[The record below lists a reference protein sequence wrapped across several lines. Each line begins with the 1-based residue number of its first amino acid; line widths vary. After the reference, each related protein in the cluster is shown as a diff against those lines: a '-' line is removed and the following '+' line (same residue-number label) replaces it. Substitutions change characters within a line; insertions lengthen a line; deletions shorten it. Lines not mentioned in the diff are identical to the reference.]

1 MAAGLV
7 VAGCPVNAGA
17 LVPAAGTFAPLAP
30 APRPVLGAWCEL
42 AGAVG
47 AGAAAGG
54 ELGVEDVECVG
65 GDLGDV
71 DVVEGS
77 QVAGDDP
84 AALLERVRRPPAL
97 LDRDPLG
104 GEVAEGAPRVG
115 PRLARGDPPP
125 RQWPGVGRPACRWRR
140 PSSWPSAWRRSA
152 GRGLCG
158 RGAATGRRGA
168 VGRSPSL
175 RQSTACHRWMA
186 RWMARRKSE
195 EALGDCEG
203 LLTSHF
209 MWHPQRDSNPC
220 RQLERAV
227 IGPHGVLSSP
237 CALVSDLLLRTEPA
251 ETHAVPRR
259 RWDSGWVAATAPVAA
274 RCAAM
279 RR

>member
-7 VAGCPVNAGA
+7 VAGCPVSAGA

-77 QVAGDDP
+77 QVAGDDL

-104 GEVAEGAPRVG
+104 GEVAEGAARVG
-115 PRLARGDPPP
+115 PRLAR
-125 RQWPGVGRPACRWRR
+125 
-140 PSSWPSAWRRSA
+140 RRS
-152 GRGLCG
+152 
-158 RGAATGRRGA
+158 TSQA
-168 VGRSPSL
+168 VAWCWASRLPVASTVFVAQRLAPVSGSRPVWTRS
-175 RQSTACHRWMA
+175 CHRQ
-186 RWMARRKSE
+186 
-195 EALGDCEG
+195 EG
-203 LLTSHF
+203 S
-209 MWHPQRDSNPC
+209 C
-220 RQLERAV
+220 RTLA
-227 IGPHGVLSSP
+227 IATPTYGVPSMDGTP
-237 CALVSDLLLRTEPA
+237 EI
-251 ETHAVPRR
+251 
-259 RWDSGWVAATAPVAA
+259 
-274 RCAAM
+274 
-279 RR
+279 